1 MKSQKHNGIKRFRCL
16 AHLMAKNKNMSLK
29 VDLKDYYEDND
40 NSSLKS
46 LFNYFKESQFFSDSW
61 EKQVI
66 HFKNDNT
73 NFNSNNETFTN
84 KTFLAI
90 LKEQSINNISTNFN
104 IVKYENNQRISHPI
118 MNDSNINTHIPTCM
132 YKQVKKAFQDNYT
145 IQFFQPQRYSNH
157 IHEII
162 SLFENTFGTLCGSSA
177 YMTPPRAQG

>member
-1 MKSQKHNGIKRFRCL
+1 MELIDSGAARKINGIKI
-16 AHLMAKNKNMSLK
+16 KNMLK

-46 LFNYFKESQFFSDSW
+46 IFNYFKESKFFSESW

-73 NFNSNNETFTN
+73 NFNNETFTN
-84 KTFLAI
+84 EIFLNI
-90 LKEQSINNISTNFN
+90 LKEQSSINITNNFN

-118 MNDSNINTHIPTCM
+118 VNYKNSNIYIPI

-145 IQFFQPQRYSNH
+145 VQFFQPQRYSNQ

-162 SLFENTFGTLCGSSA
+162 SLFEHIFGTLCGSSA
-177 YMTPPRAQG
+177 YMTPPQAQG

>member
-1 MKSQKHNGIKRFRCL
+1 M
-16 AHLMAKNKNMSLK
+16 LK

-46 LFNYFKESQFFSDSW
+46 LFNYFKETQFLSESW

-66 HFKNDNT
+66 HFKNNNT
-73 NFNSNNETFTN
+73 NFDNSSESFSDETF
-84 KTFLAI
+84 LHI
-90 LKEQSINNISTNFN
+90 LEQESISNISTNFN
-104 IVKYENNQRISHPI
+104 IVKYENNQRISHSI
-118 MNDSNINTHIPTCM
+118 MNDSNTNTHVPI

-177 YMTPPRAQG
+177 YMTPPHAQG